1 MISAC
6 SFLSTLVLLSEL
18 SGHLLTV
25 AMPAA
30 KDANDGAMEQ
40 DGLGMI
46 LGDEVAVEAA
56 GALPPYRRSNSLK
69 DEDQRPKIIIV
80 SVSVISTLAFI
91 QQSHDKMTF
100 CTSRVF
106 SFYTFLQDKCEGL
119 TRALQFGG
127 SIGKSH

>member
-40 DGLGMI
+40 DGLGLI
-46 LGDEVAVEAA
+46 LGEEAAVEAA
-56 GALPPYRRSNSLK
+56 GASPPYRRSNSLK
-69 DEDQRPKIIIV
+69 DEDQRAKIIIV
-80 SVSVISTLAFI
+80 SVSVIRKLRSKVFANELLFGNHLAKWDLAA
-91 QQSHDKMTF
+91 H
-100 CTSRVF
+100 
-106 SFYTFLQDKCEGL
+106 
-119 TRALQFGG
+119 
-127 SIGKSH
+127 